1 MQKRNLLVIFL
12 ALAIFSISTNSCYA
26 KKAKKRPTVAV
37 VLSGG
42 GAKGMAHIG
51 ALEVIKKVG
60 IPIDYYV
67 GTSMGAIIGGLSSIG
82 YSPEQLDSMVRIQ
95 NWSMLLSDRIPRVN
109 QNIQDRETAEK
120 YIISVPFAMKMKLP
134 QGGGLIKGQN
144 LDNLFSELTIGYHD
158 SLDFNK
164 LPVPFAC
171 VSDNIVNGKEV
182 NFHSGVL
189 SQAMRASMAIP
200 GVFTPVRM
208 DSMVLVDGGVINNYP
223 VNVAKAMGADYIIGI
238 DVQSNL
244 KPASELGTAP
254 SILGQLINLMGEEM
268 YKKNLKQSDV
278 VIKVDVKG
286 YSAASFTPEAIDTL
300 IRRGREAGDK
310 QLEALFE
317 LKRTLGLD
325 STFIPTP
332 PNEYPYS
339 NDRKVFVRKVIFDG
353 YHIREKKW
361 LLKECNLKENSEID
375 VRVIEQAATM
385 LCANMG
391 YASATFTLPQ
401 SQEGGYNLVFNLT
414 KRHERMVN
422 VGFRFDS
429 EDIASILINYT
440 NNFNTIFP
448 TSLSV
453 TARLGKMAQ
462 AKINYGVET
471 APLKLYNFSYSFK
484 YNDINF
490 YNNGIKTHNSTFR
503 YHSVEA
509 TFTDLWMKNIKF
521 TGGLRYELY
530 DYSKALFTEGFEIF
544 NIKTEHFYDY
554 FVNLHYD
561 SFDKAYFPS
570 KGISTKGSF
579 HLYTDNFVQY
589 NDKTPFSSVDG
600 TFESVIPISS
610 RFSIMPFVGG
620 RFVFGAD
627 IPYSKM
633 NVMGGDI
640 SEKYLQ
646 QQLPFIGINNVEI
659 MDNSL
664 LIGSL
669 KFRQRMGSI
678 HYLSFTTN
686 YAFSGHKIKELF
698 NSKTMFGC
706 GICYGI
712 DSMFGPL
719 EASLNYAN
727 HADEVSMYINLGYK
741 F

>member
-12 ALAIFSISTNSCYA
+12 ALVIFSISTNPCYA

-310 QLEALFE
+310 QIEALFE

-361 LLKECNLKENSEID
+361 LLKECNLEENSEID
-375 VRVIEQAATM
+375 VRVIDQAATM
-385 LCANMG
+385 LCSNMG

-401 SQEGGYNLVFNLT
+401 SQEGG
-414 KRHERMVN
+414 
-422 VGFRFDS
+422 
-429 EDIASILINYT
+429 
-440 NNFNTIFP
+440 
-448 TSLSV
+448 
-453 TARLGKMAQ
+453 
-462 AKINYGVET
+462 
-471 APLKLYNFSYSFK
+471 
-484 YNDINF
+484 
-490 YNNGIKTHNSTFR
+490 
-503 YHSVEA
+503 
-509 TFTDLWMKNIKF
+509 
-521 TGGLRYELY
+521 
-530 DYSKALFTEGFEIF
+530 
-544 NIKTEHFYDY
+544 
-554 FVNLHYD
+554 
-561 SFDKAYFPS
+561 
-570 KGISTKGSF
+570 
-579 HLYTDNFVQY
+579 
-589 NDKTPFSSVDG
+589 
-600 TFESVIPISS
+600 
-610 RFSIMPFVGG
+610 
-620 RFVFGAD
+620 
-627 IPYSKM
+627 
-633 NVMGGDI
+633 
-640 SEKYLQ
+640 
-646 QQLPFIGINNVEI
+646 
-659 MDNSL
+659 
-664 LIGSL
+664 
-669 KFRQRMGSI
+669 
-678 HYLSFTTN
+678 
-686 YAFSGHKIKELF
+686 
-698 NSKTMFGC
+698 
-706 GICYGI
+706 
-712 DSMFGPL
+712 
-719 EASLNYAN
+719 
-727 HADEVSMYINLGYK
+727 
-741 F
+741 